1 MTPSAKTIGRRE
13 LLGRGASVAAL
24 AVVGA
29 AVPLIANASGDKV
42 LSLISLYHR
51 QVEACFGHDNTDDE
65 TDAIAAAT
73 FERTMVEICRTP
85 ATTAAGA
92 LAVLDLIFRDK
103 LDLHC
108 EQFYPDRQTIMLFG
122 TIRDYIASTKSV

>member
-1 MTPSAKTIGRRE
+1 
-13 LLGRGASVAAL
+13 VH
-24 AVVGA
+24 
-29 AVPLIANASGDKV
+29 DKV
-42 LSLISLYHR
+42 LSLISRYHR
-51 QVEACFGHDNTDDE
+51 EVEACFGDDNPDDE

-73 FERTMVEICRTP
+73 FEPTMVEICRTP

-103 LDLHC
+103 LELHY
-108 EQFYPDRQTIMLFG
+108 EQFYPDRQTIALFR